1 MVLVT
6 NIYGEAAQLEET
18 VCRDSQCNQAA
29 VSSHR
34 CWACGVGGRGVEVG
48 GGVRLTL
55 DWLRW
60 CTIHGIFRD
69 PGDEFEPQ
77 LLRVTEAR
85 IRIPSNNPY

>member
-1 MVLVT
+1 MQPGCSFLPQVL
-6 NIYGEAAQLEET
+6 
-18 VCRDSQCNQAA
+18 
-29 VSSHR
+29 
-34 CWACGVGGRGVEVG
+34 GVWGWGGRGVEVG

-69 PGDEFEPQ
+69 PRDEFEPQ